1 VTCYLLNLLTGAAEV
16 SSAAWCFASL
26 ALAPVTDT
34 FLSDPMW
41 RPPLPLDRFIA

>member
-16 SSAAWCFASL
+16 SREAACFFAL
-26 ALAPVTDT
+26 ALSPVTDT

-41 RPPLPLDRFIA
+41 RPPLPLDRFVA